1 MVNLLEIKVPSFDF
15 INSFKEDLGK
25 GPYKEMI
32 VKVWD
37 KNRKE
42 LLLQIWDYFV
52 FLKKKK
58 SIKLINSTKNKI
70 SNLLKLK
77 KFKD

>member
-42 LLLQIWDYFV
+42 LLLQI
-52 FLKKKK
+52 
-58 SIKLINSTKNKI
+58 
-70 SNLLKLK
+70 
-77 KFKD
+77 